1 MTAAVAD
8 SFFNPSPGP
17 VIGPGDRLGL
27 TVFLAASVHA
37 VLILGV
43 AFKPEDIVN
52 LDAPPSLEVI
62 LVQQRNDSTPDKAD
76 YLAQIAQEGGGESD
90 ERNRPSNPFTSTEFS
105 EADGIAPQPIQ
116 GGNPELAETRQQ
128 PVLTRL
134 HAEHKTTLL
143 EQTPEAQVLRP
154 EANALLDFDLEIA
167 QLTAELNQA
176 KEAYAKRP
184 KKMVLT
190 ANTLEYLPATYMAE
204 WVEKIERIGNLNYP
218 EQALRN
224 RIEGNLM
231 LEVELRWDGSII
243 ELNVLRSSGYQV
255 LDEAAKRIVEL
266 AAPFKPFSRELRMVA
281 DHLEIVRTWQ
291 FSNGGLDT
299 H

>member
-8 SFFNPSPGP
+8 NFFNPAPGP

-37 VLILGV
+37 VFILGV
-43 AFKPEDIVN
+43 AFQPEDIVN

-62 LVQQRNDSTPDKAD
+62 LVQKRNETAPEKAD
-76 YLAQIAQEGGGESD
+76 YLAQFAQEGGGESD

-116 GGNPELAETRQQ
+116 GGTPEIAEMRQQ
-128 PVLTRL
+128 PVLTQL
-134 HAEHKTTLL
+134 HADDKAPLL
-143 EQTPEAQVLRP
+143 EPTPESQVQRP
-154 EANALLDFDLEIA
+154 EANPLHDFDLEIA

-190 ANTLEYLPATYMAE
+190 ANTLEYLPASYMAE
-204 WVEKIERIGNLNYP
+204 WVGKIERIGNLNYP
-218 EQALRN
+218 EQALKN
-224 RIEGNLM
+224 RIEGSLM
-231 LEVELRWDGSII
+231 LEVELKWDGSII
-243 ELNVLRSSGYQV
+243 ELNVLRSSGFQV

-266 AAPFKPFSRELRMVA
+266 AAPFRPFSQELRKVA